1 MVTTEHGRYRF
12 PALPP
17 GTYSITFKLQGFKTL
32 VREGII
38 VNVGVTTT
46 LDVVLE
52 QSALEENV
60 VVTGQAPT
68 VDIQRTVM
76 TSTMTKDLLQNLPA
90 SRNISAF
97 FNMAPGVTGDVAH
110 GSSERDNT
118 YNIDGVNMTD
128 PVTGTRAG
136 TFSVDIMEE
145 LSIQTGALPAEYGSV
160 RGAVVNAVTKSGGNR
175 FSGPSSFFYQNKDL
189 QSDNTKREQFLRDSI
204 AALIMTTSLHFSWEG
219 PLSKI
224 RSGSSPLFPCR
235 RARNMFLATPGISPS
250 SSHLIISGQCHL
262 SSSRCSRQKR

>member
-1 MVTTEHGRYRF
+1 MKRLVSLAILLILISFPAIAQVTQTGTLDGTVYDQEKQPLPGVTVSIKSPALILPSMEMVTTEHGRYRF

-160 RGAVVNAVTKSGGNR
+160 RGAVVNAVTKSGG
-175 FSGPSSFFYQNKDL
+175 Q
-189 QSDNTKREQFLRDSI
+189 QVQ
-204 AALIMTTSLHFSWEG
+204 
-219 PLSKI
+219 
-224 RSGSSPLFPCR
+224 RSG
-235 RARNMFLATPGISPS
+235 
-250 SSHLIISGQCHL
+250 
-262 SSSRCSRQKR
+262 